1 MADQD
6 SRGGATYIS
15 PEILS
20 FVAGVHAPHDEALK
34 RAFEAPGEH
43 GMPAIQVGPSEG
55 KLLHLL
61 LKLVGAKKVVEVG
74 ALAGY
79 SAIWMARALASEG
92 HLWTVELDPKHVEV
106 TQANLKAAG
115 LSGKV
120 TVIEGAALAVLGILE
135 KHGPF
140 DAVFIDADK
149 GSYDQ
154 YGRWAAKNLRQG
166 GLLIADNAFYFKE
179 LLSDA
184 PEAAAVRRLHQE
196 APAQFDS
203 VCIPTP
209 DGLMV
214 GVKR

>member
-1 MADQD
+1 MADGN
-6 SRGGATYIS
+6 SREGTTYITS
-15 PEILS
+15 EILE
-20 FVAGVHAPHDEALK
+20 FVARVHAPHDEALK

-61 LKLVGAKKVVEVG
+61 LRLVGARKVVEVG

-79 SAIWMARALASEG
+79 SAIWMARALPPDG

-115 LSGKV
+115 IANRV
-120 TVIEGAALAVLGILE
+120 TVLEGPALGVLGILE

-140 DAVFIDADK
+140 DAVFVDADK

-166 GLLIADNAFYFKE
+166 GLLMADNAFYFKE

-209 DGLMV
+209 DGLLV
-214 GVKR
+214 AIKR